1 MAKILVVGVGNLLRL
16 DDGFGV
22 EVTRRL
28 QSRALPAGARVV
40 ELGIAGLGLVQE
52 LLDGYDALIVVDA
65 MRGGGPPG
73 TTYLVEPKVAD
84 IAPTTGGRMGD
95 CMADLHG
102 AEPSKAM
109 AMAKALGVLPRK
121 VLVVGCE
128 PGTVDE
134 LGIGLTEPVEQA
146 AKQAVDRIAALLQEL
161 EEGSR

>member
-16 DDGFGV
+16 DDAFGV

-40 ELGIAGLGLVQE
+40 ELGIAGIGLVQE
-52 LLDGYDALIVVDA
+52 LLDRYDALIVVDA

-73 TTYLVEPKVAD
+73 TTYLVEPTGAD
-84 IAPTTGGRMGD
+84 IAPATGGRMGD
-95 CMADLHG
+95 GGADLHG
-102 AEPSKAM
+102 AEPSQAM

-146 AKQAVDRIAALLQEL
+146 AEQAADRIAALLQQL